1 MKSYESWEGT
11 KSERNSVLDFYLASL
26 REKYFPEL
34 SKKDFNRLFLEAF
47 LRNLVLNELKE
58 MMAYILDEE

>member
-11 KSERNSVLDFYLASL
+11 KSERNFVLDFCLVSL
-26 REKYFPEL
+26 REEYFPEL

-47 LRNLVLNELKE
+47 SRNLVQNELKE